1 MINQKK
7 NYYFF
12 LLIIIFLYG
21 IYCSINIG
29 KSWDTFHFVNIGKER
44 LSYLLQLGT
53 NSSTEENFSSLAYPA
68 IYNTLSAF
76 ILMIFPIK
84 FELEIFHL
92 TNFLISFLT
101 SIGVYKFTK
110 KLLNQ
115 KIAIY
120 TFFIFITFPIF
131 FGHMSINDRD
141 TIIVFSNI
149 WIAFYTLQYL
159 KLNKEKNKKYIFYF
173 SFLLALGAGVR
184 FAFVVTLIPIILYA
198 FYVIFN
204 SNNKIKF
211 ITISY
216 DVTKIIF
223 ISLIIIL
230 LFWTPTH
237 ENLFI
242 KPYQLI
248 KQTFGYPIGYPFI
261 FLNGNV
267 FQSNQIPNSYI
278 LQNLF
283 FKSPEYMLFSYL
295 IFFLIVFK
303 IKFFCSKI
311 INQFN
316 LKIIFIIFTI
326 LFSNILLIF
335 NPYPVYDGLR
345 LFIFILPYFSIIP
358 AIVLFFLINNL
369 NKKSNKILL
378 IIFAILNLNYIY
390 VFSMLTPYHYTY
402 LNLFAGNFSKV
413 NKKFENDYWGTSL
426 KELID
431 KIKTNSAINLKSNL
445 RLSICGVG
453 KGSVKYYLKRKKIT
467 NYQIVSASENPD
479 FIILANRVLMDYDK
493 ENSSKIITCFD
504 KYKGINI
511 EEVKRNGL
519 ILSALK
525 KIN

>member
-1 MINQKK
+1 MINKKK

-12 LLIIIFLYG
+12 LLIIILLYG

-29 KSWDTFHFVNIGKER
+29 KSWDTFHFINIGKER
-44 LSYLLQLGT
+44 LSYLLWFGA
-53 NSSTEENFSSLAYPA
+53 NSSKDNFSSAAYPA
-68 IYNTLSAF
+68 IYNTLSAL
-76 ILMIFPIK
+76 ILGIFPTK

-110 KLLNQ
+110 KLLNK

-131 FGHMSINDRD
+131 FGHMAINDRD

-149 WIAFYTLQYL
+149 WISFYALQYL
-159 KLNKEKNKKYIFYF
+159 KFNKVKNKKYIFYF
-173 SFLLALGAGVR
+173 SFLLALGSGVR
-184 FAFVVTLIPIILYA
+184 FAFIVTLIPLVLYST
-198 FYVIFN
+198 YVVFS

-216 DVTKIIF
+216 DIAKILF
-223 ISLIIIL
+223 ISLLVIL

-242 KPYQLI
+242 KPFQLI
-248 KQTFGYPIGYPFI
+248 KQTFDYPIGYPFI

-267 FQSNQIPNSYI
+267 FDSDQIPNSYI

-283 FKSPEYMLFSYL
+283 FKSPEYILFLYL
-295 IFFLIVFK
+295 VFFLFIFK
-303 IKFFCSKI
+303 IKIFFSKT

-316 LKIIFIIFTI
+316 LKIVFIFFNI
-326 LFSNILLIF
+326 LFPSILLIF
-335 NPYPVYDGLR
+335 NPYAVYDGLR
-345 LFIFILPYFSIIP
+345 LFLFILPYCSIVP
-358 AIVLFFLINNL
+358 AIVLFFLTNNFNL
-369 NKKSNKILL
+369 KLNKILL
-378 IIFAILNLNYIY
+378 IVFLILNLNYIY
-390 VFSMLTPYHYTY
+390 IFSKLTPYHYTY

-413 NKKFENDYWGTSL
+413 YEKFENDYWGTSL
-426 KELID
+426 EEINS
-431 KIKTNSAINLKSNL
+431 KIKKNKTINLQPNL
-445 RLSICGVG
+445 KLGLCGVS
-453 KGSVKYYLKRKKIT
+453 KGSVIYYLKKKKI
-467 NYQIVSASENPD
+467 NNFNIVSNDEKPN
-479 FIILANRVLMDYDK
+479 FVILANRVLLNYDK
-493 ENSSKIITCFD
+493 ENSRKIITCFD
-504 KYKGINI
+504 KYKEINI

-519 ILSALK
+519 VLSAIK